1 MYIKIKKGGNEMIHY
16 NEKIL
21 DATKRMSQ
29 ETLNKSMDR
38 AKNHNEKIMDATKR
52 MSQETLN
59 KSMDRVK
66 KLTRPS
72 KKVSRIGSK
81 IGMVVGILLIII
93 GVVGI
98 LLGRK
103 WGIGSCLAGVTS
115 IISNIINLKKNE

>member
-1 MYIKIKKGGNEMIHY
+1 MSNNKLKMEAKYMIHY
-16 NEKIL
+16 NEKI
-21 DATKRMSQ
+21 
-29 ETLNKSMDR
+29 MDV
-38 AKNHNEKIMDATKR
+38 TKR

-81 IGMVVGILLIII
+81 IGMAVGTLLIIAGTV
-93 GVVGI
+93 GV

-115 IISNIINLKKNE
+115 VFSNIINLNRTNKV

>member
-1 MYIKIKKGGNEMIHY
+1 MYIKIKKGGNGMIHY

-29 ETLNKSMDR
+29 ETLNK
-38 AKNHNEKIMDATKR
+38 T
-52 MSQETLN
+52 
-59 KSMDRVK
+59 MDRVK
-66 KLTRPS
+66 KLTHPS
-72 KKVSRIGSK
+72 KIGSK
-81 IGMVVGILLIII
+81 IGMAVGTLLIII